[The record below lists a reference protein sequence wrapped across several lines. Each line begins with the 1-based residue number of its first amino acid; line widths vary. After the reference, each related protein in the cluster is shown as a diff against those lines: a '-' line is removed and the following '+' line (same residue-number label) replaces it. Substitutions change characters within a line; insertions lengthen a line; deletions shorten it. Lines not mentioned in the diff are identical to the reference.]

1 MLDQVLSRSN
11 LIDAWEGVRANKGAP
26 GVDAVTLQRWG
37 RNYEA
42 NLERLR
48 QQVRANMYHPNRP
61 KRFRVLKPDGTLREL
76 SILTVTDR
84 VLQRAVLNVLEPICE
99 QRFLNCSFGYRPR
112 RSVANA
118 ITSVVRWRERGC
130 GWVLDADIEKCF
142 DSLDHALILE
152 LLKPDVP
159 DVMVLNLI
167 ARWLKAGKRPSPPTP
182 RPFRKPRETGEGS
195 VGVPLGAVL
204 SPLLCNVVLHEM
216 DAALTRAGWTL
227 VRYADDFVVLTRS
240 EAEAQQAAH
249 ETAAALR
256 GLKLNLHPHK
266 TQITSF
272 AQGFRFLGV
281 DFKGDTYAYVCQQK
295 QIKVKGPNT
304 RFLYDHWPQFY

>member
-11 LIDAWEGVRANKGAP
+11 LIEAWEEVRANQGAP
-26 GVDAVTLQRWG
+26 GIDAVTLKRWG
-37 RNYEA
+37 RNWEA

-48 QQVRANMYHPNRP
+48 QQVRTNTYHPNRP
-61 KRFRVLKPDGTLREL
+61 RRFKVLKLDGSFREL

-84 VLQRAVLNVLEPICE
+84 VLQRAVLNILEPTCE
-99 QRFLNCSFGYRPR
+99 RRFLNCSFGYRPK

-118 ITSVVRWRERGC
+118 ITSVVRWRERGY

-152 LLKPDVP
+152 LLKPAVLDA
-159 DVMVLNLI
+159 MVLNLI
-167 ARWLKAGKRPSPPTP
+167 TQWLKVGQPPPRPSPVAEKKCD
-182 RPFRKPRETGEGS
+182 RGGS
-195 VGVPLGAVL
+195 GVPLGAVL
-204 SPLLCNVVLHEM
+204 SPLMCNVVLHQM
-216 DAALTRAGWTL
+216 DMALTRAGWTV

-240 EAEAQQAAH
+240 EAEAQQATR

-256 GLKLNLHPHK
+256 GLRLNLHPHK

-281 DFKGDTYAYVCQQK
+281 DFKDDTYTYVYQQK